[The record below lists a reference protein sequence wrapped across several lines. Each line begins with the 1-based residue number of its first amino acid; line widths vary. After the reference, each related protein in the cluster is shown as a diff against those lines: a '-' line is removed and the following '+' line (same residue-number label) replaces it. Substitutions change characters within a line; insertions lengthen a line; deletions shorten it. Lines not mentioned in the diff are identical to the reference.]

1 MQIIYQVL
9 LILGS
14 LGLFVYGMRVL
25 SEGIQKA
32 AGHRMK
38 SILNFMTA
46 NRVAAV
52 FTGFA
57 VTVMVQSSSA
67 TTVMMV
73 SFVNAGLMSLVQA
86 IGVILGANIGTTV
99 TGWIVAILGFRL
111 EIYALAIPSIAI
123 GFPLYFFKY
132 SKYRNLGQIFIGFG
146 IVFLGLAFLKDSVP
160 DLQEHAEMVSFLAG
174 FDPKNILNLLVF
186 VLAGILI
193 TAVVQSSSAAMAIFL
208 TMAYSG
214 WISFPAAAAL
224 VLGQNIGTT
233 VTVFFASI
241 GATLSA
247 RRAAIAHILFNVLG
261 TIWVII
267 LFRPFLSL
275 VDALVPG
282 DAYITAHLPIH
293 LAMYHSI
300 FNVINAIIFLPF
312 VQYFSML
319 VKRIVP
325 GEEPVADIHTKYE
338 FRYFTTYQD
347 TPELYLLKA
356 RDETTRMAKI
366 VLDMFSRYRVVY
378 ESPERDMGNEV
389 GELKKIEEYSDQ
401 MQLELTKFLS
411 DMVGDSM
418 TEVSLENV
426 NALLRIVNELESVAD
441 STFNLVLLTEQK
453 YNKEIFLHEEAH
465 DQIVEYNHQVQE
477 FINFIKDKLDR
488 HISDD
493 ELAEAEE
500 FEKKIDST
508 RNRLKEAA
516 QVRIQNGSDVN
527 SELCLIDYLKHLEHI
542 GDYLINI
549 AQALEHMH

>member
-1 MQIIYQVL
+1 MQVIYQVL

-38 SILNFMTA
+38 TILNFMTA
-46 NRVAAV
+46 NRVAAL

-67 TTVMMV
+67 TTVMMI
-73 SFVNAGLMSLVQA
+73 SFVNAGLMNLVQA

-99 TGWIVAILGFRL
+99 TGWIVAVLGFKL
-111 EIYALAIPSIAI
+111 EIYALAIPAIAI

-132 SKYRNLGQIFIGFG
+132 SKFKNLGQIFIGFG
-146 IVFLGLAFLKDSVP
+146 IVFLGLSFLKDSVP
-160 DLQEHAEMVSFLAG
+160 DLQEHLEVIAFLAD
-174 FDPKNILNLLVF
+174 FDPANIPRLLVF
-186 VLAGILI
+186 VLVGIAV
-193 TAVVQSSSAAMAIFL
+193 TVVVQSSSAAMAIFL
-208 TMAYSG
+208 TMAYAG
-214 WISFPAAAAL
+214 WINFPAAAAL
-224 VLGQNIGTT
+224 LLGQNIGTT
-233 VTVFFASI
+233 VTVFLASI

-247 RRAAIAHILFNVLG
+247 RRAAIAHIMFNVLG

-267 LFRPFLSL
+267 LFQPILQFI
-275 VDALVPG
+275 DNIVPG
-282 DAYITAHLPIH
+282 DAYSTADLPIH

-300 FNVINAIIFLPF
+300 FNVFNAIVFLPF
-312 VQYFSML
+312 VRRFANL

-325 GEEPVADIHTKYE
+325 GDEPVADIHTKYE

-347 TPELYLLKA
+347 TPEIYLLKV
-356 RDETTRMAKI
+356 RDETTRMARI

-378 ESPERDMGNEV
+378 ESSERDMGNEV

-453 YNKEIFLHEEAH
+453 YNREIFLHEEAH
-465 DQIVEYNHQVQE
+465 NQIVEYNHQVQE

-493 ELAEAEE
+493 ELAEAKE
-500 FEKKIDST
+500 FEKRVDDT
-508 RNRLKEAA
+508 RNRLKAAA
-516 QVRIQNGSDVN
+516 QDRIQQGSDVN